1 MSLNKWR
8 VTAYGVARSEF
19 TYEVEAATEREALE
33 DAYGLHGRRLRDG
46 AVSEALG
53 VHASAVLLGG
63 GEAEGE

>member
-1 MSLNKWR
+1 MNLNKWR

-33 DAYGLHGRRLRDG
+33 EAYSLHGRRLRDG

-53 VHASAVLLGG
+53 THAGAVLLGG
-63 GEAEGE
+63 GETEGE